1 MLVHGGGCIAI
12 CGWGGRWKR
21 WRGYDD
27 GLVGRWMDSLGACPN
42 RNAELLLLST
52 PCGTLPL
59 TAGVQQECG
68 PLLRKGTPTTT
79 PNPPHNTDALHGARG
94 PGLERVIA
102 APGEA
107 PHLTTYRWAYLWG
120 LEAEG
125 VSALRRHTW
134 REHPTEEAEINHPT
148 GRDAGSP
155 SGGIGSIGG
164 APSGAQ
170 PYQGGWGR
178 QGEGGKHCK

>member
-1 MLVHGGGCIAI
+1 ML
-12 CGWGGRWKR
+12 
-21 WRGYDD
+21 
-27 GLVGRWMDSLGACPN
+27 GLLCPQ
-42 RNAELLLLST
+42 
-52 PCGTLPL
+52 PWILPL
-59 TAGVQQECG
+59 LAGAPHEWILAQATTITPPNHPRTQSKPMARRGQE
-68 PLLRKGTPTTT
+68 
-79 PNPPHNTDALHGARG
+79 
-94 PGLERVIA
+94 LERVIA
-102 APGEA
+102 ASWESVG
-107 PHLTTYRWAYLWG
+107 HTTYRPACLWG

-134 REHPTEEAEINHPT
+134 REHPTEESEINHPT

-178 QGEGGKHCK
+178 LGMGEGFYTDADVDAGSSHEWAE